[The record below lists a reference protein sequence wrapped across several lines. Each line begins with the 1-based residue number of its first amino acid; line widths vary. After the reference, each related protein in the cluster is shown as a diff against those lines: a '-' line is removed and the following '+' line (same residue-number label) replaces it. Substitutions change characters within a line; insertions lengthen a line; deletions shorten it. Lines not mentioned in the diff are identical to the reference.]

1 MSIFFFCLFEKCLN
15 IFHSAIK
22 SSHNKYSIVWTTLE
36 VLSFIFSNFYW
47 KNICSQVQIKLFIV
61 AKYHSFLWSFSD
73 LLMASLKM
81 IHWSDLKWSF
91 LDLLFQKLTPEGVE
105 PTFLL
110 TPPSLF
116 LAPLFLNKR
125 GHLKRICNLVSLI
138 LPYLKSITN
147 VYAETSKC
155 FVIWCH

>member
-1 MSIFFFCLFEKCLN
+1 MSIFFCLFENAL
-15 IFHSAIK
+15 IFF
-22 SSHNKYSIVWTTLE
+22 IVLSNHLIINTVSFWTTLE

-47 KNICSQVQIKLFIV
+47 KIFAQVQIKLFYCCKI
-61 AKYHSFLWSFSD
+61 SFFSRSFSD

-138 LPYLKSITN
+138 LPTWK
-147 VYAETSKC
+147 V
-155 FVIWCH
+155 